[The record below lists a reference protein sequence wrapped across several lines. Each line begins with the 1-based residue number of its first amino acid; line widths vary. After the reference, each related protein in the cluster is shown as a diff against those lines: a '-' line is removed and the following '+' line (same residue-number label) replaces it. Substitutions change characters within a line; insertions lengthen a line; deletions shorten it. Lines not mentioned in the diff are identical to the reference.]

1 MRPQFKRERDEFML
15 MALLEC
21 RIDIPLLSSDT
32 TVSALG
38 LVTRNKSGTNDYIA
52 KPVSAWALAEVLD
65 KWLPPERNDDEQVK
79 NSTDAGGKQELP
91 IFTWA
96 EMVDRLGGDSRG

>member
-1 MRPQFKRERDEFML
+1 MAGMRPQFKRERDEFML
-15 MALLEC
+15 MALLES

-38 LVTRNKSGTNDYIA
+38 LATRNESGMNDYIA

-65 KWLPPERNDDEQVK
+65 KWLPYERNDDEQ
-79 NSTDAGGKQELP
+79 GKKQH
-91 IFTWA
+91 
-96 EMVDRLGGDSRG
+96 RR